1 MAEPAP
7 VTLLSF
13 LEAVI
18 AGFKARLPDLKA
30 CDLHGGRFDAS
41 ELKRLSKTAPAI
53 YLAALAVPGNT
64 ALGDGRR
71 HVELQLT
78 AFVVAKDLPG
88 LTRDRAVLNLVESLM
103 LLIPDNQWHL
113 KGQCSMPKRLDA
125 RNLYSGTLDSTR
137 TALWGVSWRQEV
149 NLGDSIWNESGE
161 LPKEVYV
168 GIEPDTGIGN
178 EHEYERI
185 V

>member
-18 AGFKARLPDLKA
+18 AGVKKRLPTLKA
-30 CDLHGGRFDAS
+30 CDLHCGRFDAS
-41 ELKRLSKTAPAI
+41 ELKQLGKKAPAI
-53 YLAALAVPGNT
+53 YLAALAVPGNM
-64 ALGDGRR
+64 ALGDGRH

-88 LTRDRAVLNLVESLM
+88 LPRDRAVLNLVESLM
-103 LLIPDNQWHL
+103 LLIPDSLWGLQ
-113 KGQCSMPKRLDA
+113 GQCSTPQRLDA
-125 RNLYSGTLDSTR
+125 HN
-137 TALWGVSWRQEV
+137 
-149 NLGDSIWNESGE
+149 IWNESGV

-168 GIEPDTGIGN
+168 GIEPDTGTGN